1 MNWNLSYNARS
12 FISDQTYEMF
22 GLNMNNLVTKE
33 TTNARKNR
41 DNRDEDKLVEIFVM
55 FKVFMEISGYLIN
68 IAIKDIAT
76 DNIQES
82 LLKSG
87 TNGDV

>member
-1 MNWNLSYNARS
+1 MFNVFLE
-12 FISDQTYEMF
+12 ISD
-22 GLNMNNLVTKE
+22 
-33 TTNARKNR
+33 
-41 DNRDEDKLVEIFVM
+41 
-55 FKVFMEISGYLIN
+55 YLIN
-68 IAIKDIAT
+68 IATKDIAT